1 MTLRRNPLTSIP
13 GGKAPIF
20 ECYSCHETTR
30 LRASVCPS
38 CGRFDTLQRQD
49 EPEERTPGRVAK
61 CATQLSLRRPKFYS
75 SGSAAWDSCLGGGFV
90 KPSSVLVYGPR
101 GVGKSTRA
109 LQIAVHLATLAKGT
123 VLYGSAEMPAE
134 HVRLY
139 AERLGLTK
147 ADLSRLWVQDSN
159 DALDLLANI
168 EQERPTVV
176 VWDSIQRF
184 TWEGDL
190 GDVELRQVVHHA
202 IDAGKHYKMISILLS
217 QVSKEDIF
225 LGPNGIGHDVDVMVR
240 LTREDRN
247 LIVETPDKN
256 RFAPTPMRASESF
269 LAQPEERKPIDKAR
283 LDLTIDQDDDVC
295 EWQARHAPPP
305 EQQLQASFLE
315 TDSQKEPNTTNI
327 EAQSRVH

>member
-1 MTLRRNPLTSIP
+1 MTIRHKLEVLP
-13 GGKAPIF
+13 GGKSSKYV
-20 ECYSCHETTR
+20 CYLCDHETFQG
-30 LRASVCPS
+30 ASKCPA
-38 CGRFDTLQRQD
+38 CGQFDTLIRQD
-49 EPEERTPGRVAK
+49 DEAPAELPEPGRPAK
-61 CATQLSLRRPKFYS
+61 HATKLSLRRPKFYS
-75 SGSAAWDSCLGGGFV
+75 SGSKAWDIVLGGGFV

-109 LQIAVHLATLAKGT
+109 LQLAVHVAALTKGK

-139 AERLGLTK
+139 AERIGFSRAELG
-147 ADLSRLWVQDSN
+147 RLWVQDSN

-168 EQERPTVV
+168 DQERPTVV

-184 TWEGDL
+184 TWEGEL

-202 IDAGKHYKMISILLS
+202 IDAGKHYKLISILLS

-240 LTREDRN
+240 LSRKGND

-256 RFAPTPMRASESF
+256 RFAPTPQSASESF
-269 LAQPEERKPIDKAR
+269 LADVAEEAPTRRAVPTIDDDEATREWLARLSHSENPRGHAGESETPPANGRKPVA
-283 LDLTIDQDDDVC
+283 T
-295 EWQARHAPPP
+295 
-305 EQQLQASFLE
+305 
-315 TDSQKEPNTTNI
+315 
-327 EAQSRVH
+327 

>member
-1 MTLRRNPLTSIP
+1 
-13 GGKAPIF
+13 
-20 ECYSCHETTR
+20 
-30 LRASVCPS
+30 
-38 CGRFDTLQRQD
+38 
-49 EPEERTPGRVAK
+49 
-61 CATQLSLRRPKFYS
+61 
-75 SGSAAWDSCLGGGFV
+75 
-90 KPSSVLVYGPR
+90 
-101 GVGKSTRA
+101 
-109 LQIAVHLATLAKGT
+109 
-123 VLYGSAEMPAE
+123 MPAE

-139 AERLGLTK
+139 AERIGLPK
-147 ADLSRLWVQDSN
+147 SSLERLWVQDSN

-240 LTREDRN
+240 LTREDGD

-256 RFAPTPMRASESF
+256 RFAPTPMRAVERF
-269 LAQPEERKPIDKAR
+269 LAEPEEREAIDKPE
-283 LDLTIDQDDDVC
+283 LGLTIDDDEATR
-295 EWQARHAPPP
+295 EWQARDAHGIT
-305 EQQLQASFLE
+305 EASTL
-315 TDSQKEPNTTNI
+315 TLGDS
-327 EAQSRVH
+327 EALTENASAKNK

>member
-1 MTLRRNPLTSIP
+1 MTERRNQLTALP
-13 GGKAPIF
+13 GGKAPKY
-20 ECYSCHETTR
+20 ECYSCGEETR
-30 LRASVCPS
+30 LKASTCPS

-49 EPEERTPGRVAK
+49 ESEEKEPGRPAK
-61 CATQLSLRRPKFYS
+61 HAAQLSLRRPKFYS
-75 SGSAAWDSCLGGGFV
+75 TGSPAWDEVLGGGFV

-109 LQIAVHLATLAKGT
+109 LQIALHVARLCKGK

-139 AERLGLTK
+139 AERIGLDGK
-147 ADLSRLWVQDSN
+147 MLSHLWVQDSN
-159 DALDLLANI
+159 DALDLLTNI
-168 EQERPTVV
+168 EQERPAVV

-184 TWEGDL
+184 TWEGEL

-240 LTREDRN
+240 LTRKDRD
-247 LIVETPDKN
+247 LVIETPDKN
-256 RFAPTPMRASESF
+256 RFAPTPARATEEF
-269 LAQPEERKPIDKAR
+269 LPDVKGQGAEPEERNAIDQAR
-283 LDLTIDQDDDVC
+283 LDLTIDNDEIAR
-295 EWQARHAPPP
+295 EWQSR
-305 EQQLQASFLE
+305 
-315 TDSQKEPNTTNI
+315 TT
-327 EAQSRVH
+327 